1 MSLLLRK
8 ITSQNQLIFVS
19 LLGRGYGVLVSAV
32 KSYSQHQLDLVY
44 QTKKL
49 ITANNQRWFYPKVCC
64 YL

>member
-44 QTKKL
+44 QTKK
-49 ITANNQRWFYPKVCC
+49 
-64 YL
+64 